1 MYVVKYQDVLKS
13 WRNTKRTSCMTGISL
28 TNEGRN
34 TYDERNNDD
43 ETNIVLG
50 FI

>member
-1 MYVVKYQDVLKS
+1 MI
-13 WRNTKRTSCMTGISL
+13 GINL

-34 TYDERNNDD
+34 TYDNRNNDD

-50 FI
+50 FIKKKPERMVLSHVLALLF